1 MLVESLLLLLFL
13 LLGAAVQLAGAP
25 PGLRDAVWIA
35 FFWTFSPV
43 LVFVTFLTVEL
54 DEGLGRALGA
64 AILGSWAVGLAGYG
78 YARLVT
84 RERDERGALTLA
96 AGFGNTGFVGFPL
109 AQLAYGTDGLALA
122 VLYDRLS
129 WLVPASSI
137 STVIARLHGRR
148 EVEVSRRHRLRAV
161 LANPPLHAFWLALVL
176 RASGVDV
183 PGTGAAAR
191 VVGAAIGPYGF
202 FLLGLS
208 LTLSRV
214 LPRPPE
220 ELRRAAG
227 AVAIRL
233 AGGPLALLAAGRL
246 LGADVPGV
254 FYLLAGMPS
263 AFHLLILARVY
274 DVRPALMNRIVVGT
288 TLPAVA
294 VVVLVVGLAR

>member
-1 MLVESLLLLLFL
+1 VLAESLLLLVFL

-25 PGLRDAVWIA
+25 PRLRDAVWVL

-43 LVFVTFLTVEL
+43 LVFFTFLTVDL
-54 DEGLGRALGA
+54 DEGLGRALAA
-64 AILGSWAVGLAGYG
+64 AILASWIVGLAGYA
-78 YARLVT
+78 YARRVAS
-84 RERDERGALTLA
+84 ERDERGALTLA

-109 AQLAYGTDGLALA
+109 AQLAYGAEGLTLA

-129 WLVPASSI
+129 WLLPASSI
-137 STVIARLHGRR
+137 STTIARLHGRR
-148 EVEVSRRHRLRAV
+148 EVEVSRRHRLRAA

-176 RASGVDV
+176 RAAGVGV
-183 PGTGAAAR
+183 PGTDTVEAL
-191 VVGAAIGPYGF
+191 VGSVIGPYGF

-208 LTLSRV
+208 LTFTRA
-214 LPRPPE
+214 PRPPE

-233 AGGPLALLAAGRL
+233 AGGPLALLAMGAV
-246 LGADVPGV
+246 LGAKVPGV

-274 DVRPALMNRIVVGT
+274 EVRPALMNRIVVGT
-288 TLPAVA
+288 TVPAVA

>member
-1 MLVESLLLLLFL
+1 VLAESLLLLLFL

-25 PGLRDAVWIA
+25 PRLRDVVWIA

-43 LVFVTFLTVEL
+43 LVFVTFLTVDL

-64 AILGSWAVGLAGYG
+64 AIVASWLVGLAGYG
-78 YARLVT
+78 YARVVSSQ
-84 RERDERGALTLA
+84 RDERGALTLA

-109 AQLAYGTDGLALA
+109 AQLAYGADGLTLA
-122 VLYDRLS
+122 VLYDRLA
-129 WLVPASSI
+129 WLLPASSI
-137 STVIARLHGRR
+137 STSIARLHGRR
-148 EVEVSRRHRLRAV
+148 EVEVSPRHRLRAV

-176 RASGVDV
+176 RAAGVDV
-183 PGTGAAAR
+183 PGTDTAEHVIGA
-191 VVGAAIGPYGF
+191 VIGPYGF

-208 LTLSRV
+208 LTFTRSP
-214 LPRPPE
+214 LPSD

-233 AGGPLALLAAGRL
+233 AGGPLALLATGAA
-246 LGADVPGV
+246 LGASVPGV

-274 DVRPALMNRIVVGT
+274 EVRPALMNRIVVGT
-288 TLPAVA
+288 TIPAVA
-294 VVVLVVGLAR
+294 AVILVVGLAR

>member
-1 MLVESLLLLLFL
+1 VLPEALLLLAFL
-13 LLGAAVQLAGAP
+13 AAGAAVQLSGAP
-25 PGLRDAVWIA
+25 PRLRDAVWVA

-43 LVFVTFLTVEL
+43 LVFVAFLTVDL
-54 DEGLGRALGA
+54 DEGLGRALAA
-64 AILGSWAVGLAGYG
+64 AIVASWLVGLAGYA
-78 YARLVT
+78 YARLVA

-96 AGFGNTGFVGFPL
+96 ASFGNTGFLGFPL
-109 AQLAYGTDGLALA
+109 AQLAFGADGLSLA

-137 STVIARLHGRR
+137 STSIARLHGRR
-148 EVEVSRRHRLRAV
+148 EVDVPRRSRVRAV

-176 RASGVDV
+176 RAVGVDV
-183 PGTGAAAR
+183 PGTDTVER
-191 VVGAAIGPYGF
+191 IVGAVIGPYGF

-208 LTLSRV
+208 LTLAPM
-214 LPRPPE
+214 PRGPA
-220 ELRRAAG
+220 ELRRATG

-233 AGGPLALLAAGRL
+233 AGGPLALLATGAL

-254 FYLLAGMPS
+254 FYLLAGMPA

-294 VVVLVVGLAR
+294 AVVLVVGLLR